1 MSHGGPLIIGG
12 GLQVSS
18 HLQSCAHSSITW
30 GALNIYRCLGS
41 TPEPG
46 FFGLGGARA
55 LDFVKACQVM
65 PLWSQESKV
74 RVWACL
80 DLGSS
85 VCEDFV
91 L

>member
-1 MSHGGPLIIGG
+1 MRKQKVAAEENYLGPWEEKFSTG
-12 GLQVSS
+12 SFR
-18 HLQSCAHSSITW
+18 ITW
-30 GALNIYRCLGS
+30 GALKIYRCLGS

-65 PLWSQESKV
+65 PVWSQESKV